1 MIFTI
6 GLALIM
12 AGWIVQLYR
21 TLTRKDLQF
30 DLIFLSLYVA
40 GCFLLAIATFMQ
52 KNVTNGTLQLIC
64 AILPLIVLVAVIRL
78 KKGA

>member
-6 GLALIM
+6 GLILII

-21 TLTRKDLQF
+21 TLAKKDLQF
-30 DLIFLSLYVA
+30 NLVFLSLYVA

-52 KNVTNGTLQLIC
+52 KDVISATLQLIC
-64 AILPLIVLVAVIRL
+64 TILPLIVLAAVIRL